1 MGQQEE
7 EGSIREQ
14 LETAWEDTRATIRES
29 RGWQR
34 LTQESKF
41 RPAYWTIAS
50 SLSLIANILLIVI
63 VILLAR
69 ELFELNTIIEDHLV
83 GGLYDNF
90 VQLDQANITTTIN
103 VKDTIQVVDEIPVV
117 FDLPLEQDT
126 DVVLTQDTHIG
137 GATIYIN
144 QAPVPID
151 IVLPSGTTL
160 NIALDLVVPVNQMV
174 PVNLTVP
181 VDMNVPV
188 DIPLEQTELH
198 EPFVGLQEVLL
209 PFSELLAE
217 LPDSWGEI
225 PFCQSW
231 LGWVCPP

>member
-7 EGSIREQ
+7 GDSIREQ
-14 LETAWEDTRATIRES
+14 LETALKDARTFIRES
-29 RGWQR
+29 RSWQR
-34 LTQESKF
+34 LTRESKF
-41 RPAYWTIAS
+41 KPAYWTIAS
-50 SLSLIANILLIVI
+50 TLSLIVNIFLVVI

-90 VQLDQANITTTIN
+90 VQMDQAHITTTIN

-117 FDLPLEQDT
+117 FDLPLAQDT
-126 DVVLTQDTHIG
+126 EVVLTHDTHIG

-160 NIALDLVVPVNQMV
+160 NIALDLVVPVDQMV

-181 VDMNVPV
+181 VDMTVPV
-188 DIPLEQTELH
+188 DIQLDQTELH
-198 EPFVGLQEVLL
+198 EPFVGLQDVVL

-217 LPDSWGEI
+217 LPDSWEEVQI
-225 PFCQSW
+225 CQSW